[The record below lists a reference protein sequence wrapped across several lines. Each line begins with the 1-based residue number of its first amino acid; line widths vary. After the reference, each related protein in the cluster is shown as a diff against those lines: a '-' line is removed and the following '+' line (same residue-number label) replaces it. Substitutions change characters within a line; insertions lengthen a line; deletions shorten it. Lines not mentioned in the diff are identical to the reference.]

1 MPKINTINDFTTAVH
16 TALAAAFPECC
27 VEITSVTKTMEC
39 ARTVLLSRHKIK
51 QSFLHS
57 IWSRILKKFSPEKR
71 WKKSSDRSSAA
82 ARLHYPIRK
91 PVLMQMTLQILNLSR
106 TISVISWLISSL
118 KLLEEVPYRDYHG
131 LAIVYYFRYAAE
143 KGILTA
149 SITNSLAQMWDI
161 DEEALFTL
169 ASGNTPRLCRG
180 IVLTLDNVLGSSKSL
195 KTKPYAGF
203 DFTCSETDILPM
215 YVATNASKTY
225 GAAVILYDGL
235 LETAAE
241 RLSSFYALPSS
252 VHEFMFIPDT
262 FGNVADIKQMV
273 QEINADEVPE
283 EEVLSDNIYHYD
295 SNAHELKIVV

>member
-1 MPKINTINDFTTAVH
+1 MEPYFEEVQ
-16 TALAAAFPECC
+16 
-27 VEITSVTKTMEC
+27 SGKTLEE
-39 ARTVLLSRHKIK
+39 V
-51 QSFLHS
+51 
-57 IWSRILKKFSPEKR
+57 
-71 WKKSSDRSSAA
+71 
-82 ARLHYPIRK
+82 IR
-91 PVLMQMTLQILNLSR
+91 QI
-106 TISVISWLISSL
+106 ISSCVAAL
-118 KLLEEVPYRDYHG
+118 SYTETGINADDITDFEPVKDNICYKLVNKQLNSKLLAEVPYRDYHG
-131 LAIVYYFRYAAE
+131 LVIVYYFRYAAE

-169 ASGNTPRLCRG
+169 ATGNTPRLCRG

-241 RLSSFYALPSS
+241 RLGSFYALPSS

-262 FGNVADIKQMV
+262 FGNVEDIKQMV
-273 QEINADEVPE
+273 QEINAAEVPE